1 MKSSKVALG
10 LFFTVLC
17 INSLNAEV
25 LNFSRAYELAI
36 ENANTI
42 RSSVYVSQ
50 SDKEKINQEE
60 SQLYPQINLSASYK
74 KTEYIANPTK
84 NETRQ
89 GLITYSL
96 TGRQAIYNPEIYT
109 RVDMQESRSKFS
121 QTKVELQKEQLAQDL
136 FNAYIDVL
144 KSRNKIKLLESYS
157 EYSKSRL
164 EELSKKYEMNLSNK
178 MDLLQMRVEFDSTQ
192 IDLDKEKKLFDVYD
206 LKLKQLIGI
215 NEYELPKIE
224 SDKSII
230 DTINQMREKVI
241 SDDTLHDSLRIK
253 QAYDAVEI
261 SKADMENAK
270 SGHLPKVNFDVSYS
284 KYDTDTPTIDAP
296 YDSIKYAML
305 SLSVPIYGGGY
316 VSSRVDS
323 SRLMYMAANE
333 DLQNTKKETQV
344 MYNEYFALFEAST
357 NSVSMYKDALVSA
370 ELYVNAIEQGYE
382 HGLKS
387 IIDLNEAKNK
397 FYEVK
402 YKYIENIYEM
412 VNSYIG
418 LLIVTN
424 NFKDMGLLDKLVE

>member
-1 MKSSKVALG
+1 MKSNKAIFS
-10 LFFTVLC
+10 LFF
-17 INSLNAEV
+17 ISLSLSHLSAEV
-25 LNFSRAYELAI
+25 LNFSRAYELAL
-36 ENANTI
+36 ENANII
-42 RSSVYVSQ
+42 RSSVYVSE
-50 SDKEKINQEE
+50 SDKEKIAQEQ

-96 TGRQAIYNPEIYT
+96 TGRQAIYNPEVYT
-109 RVDMQESRSKFS
+109 RIDMQEARSKYS

-178 MDLLQMRVEFDSTQ
+178 MDLLEMRVEFDSTR
-192 IDLDKEKKLFDVYD
+192 IDLDKEKKLFEVYD
-206 LKLKQLIGI
+206 LKLKQFIGN

-224 SDKSII
+224 SDKSIL
-230 DTINQMREKVI
+230 DTIEQMRQKVM
-241 SDDTLHDSLRIK
+241 SDVKLQESLRIK

-261 SKADMENAK
+261 SKAEIENAK

-284 KYDTDTPTIDAP
+284 MYDTDTPTIDAP

-305 SLSVPIYGGGY
+305 SLSMPIYGGGY
-316 VSSRVDS
+316 VSSKVDS
-323 SRLMYMAANE
+323 SRLMNMAANE

-344 MYNEYFALFEAST
+344 MYNEYFAIFEAST

-418 LLIVTN
+418 LLMVTN
-424 NFKDMGLLDKLVE
+424 NFKDMSLLDKLVD

>member
-1 MKSSKVALG
+1 MKSSKLAFK
-10 LFFTVLC
+10 LFL
-17 INSLNAEV
+17 SLLPLSLLNAEV
-25 LNFSRAYELAI
+25 LNFSRAYELAL

-74 KTEYIANPTK
+74 KSEYIANPTK
-84 NETRQ
+84 NVTRQ

-96 TGRQAIYNPEIYT
+96 TGRQALYNPEIYT
-109 RVDMQESRSKFS
+109 RIDMQESRSKYS
-121 QTKVELQKEQLAQDL
+121 QTKVELQKEELAQNL
-136 FNAYIDVL
+136 FNAYLDVL

-157 EYSKSRL
+157 QYSKSRL
-164 EELSKKYEMNLSNK
+164 EELNKKYEMNLSNK

-192 IDLDKEKKLFDVYD
+192 IDLDKEKKLFGVYD
-206 LKLKQLIGI
+206 LKLKQLIG
-215 NEYELPKIE
+215 NSEYELPKIE
-224 SDKSII
+224 SDKSIL
-230 DTINQMREKVI
+230 DTINLMREKVI
-241 SDDTLHDSLRIK
+241 SDEKLKESLRIK
-253 QAYDAVEI
+253 QAEVAVEV
-261 SKADMENAK
+261 SKADVQNAK
-270 SGHLPKVNFDVSYS
+270 SGHLPKVNFDVAYS

-316 VSSRVDS
+316 VSSKVDS
-323 SRLMYMAANE
+323 ARLMNMAANE
-333 DLQNTKKETQV
+333 DLQNTKKETKV
-344 MYNEYFALFEAST
+344 MYDEYFALFEAST
-357 NSVSMYKDALVSA
+357 QSVSMYKDALVSA
-370 ELYVNAIEQGYE
+370 ELYVEAIEQGYE

-397 FYEVK
+397 LYEVK